1 MKKILYVTTISN
13 TINAFLVPHIEH
25 LIKLGY
31 TVHIGCNILNEIDSR
46 LIELGIKVHNIE
58 FSRNP
63 ININNLRCIKKIRD
77 IQEKEKYDVVHVHTP
92 NASFLTRFALRK
104 EKIKMIY
111 TSHGFHFYKGA
122 PIINWLLY
130 YPLECIA
137 GRWTDTL
144 ITINNEDFEVSKNLK
159 LRAAGNRFLMNGVG
173 IDEEK
178 YESKS
183 FDRDLFR
190 EKIGVKKN
198 QFMILILAELNK
210 NKNHKQI
217 ISTLKYMKNIENI
230 KVICAGD
237 GSLKEDLLKKIKILG
252 LSENIKLIGFREDI
266 KELLSAADCVALF
279 SKREGLGKCLL
290 EGIINNKIL
299 LATDT
304 RGPRTLIKDGKNGV
318 LVKVN
323 DIKGTA
329 NAICK
334 ILEGFEIKSYDY
346 SKYLLSNV
354 LKDLE
359 IYYKD

>member
-31 TVHIGCNILNEIDSR
+31 SVHIGCNILSEIDSR
-46 LIELGIKVHNIE
+46 LIEYGVKVYNIE

-63 ININNLRCIKKIRD
+63 MNINNLRCIKKIRE

-92 NASFLTRFALRK
+92 NASFITRLALRK
-104 EKIKMIY
+104 EKVKIIY
-111 TSHGFHFYKGA
+111 TCHGFHFYKGA
-122 PIINWLLY
+122 PIVNWFLY
-130 YPLECIA
+130 YPLERIA

-144 ITINNEDFEVSKNLK
+144 ITINNEDFKVSKNLK
-159 LRAAGNRFLMNGVG
+159 LREYGNRFLMNGVG
-173 IDEEK
+173 IEEEK
-178 YESKS
+178 YESKY

-190 EKIGVKKN
+190 EKLGVKKN
-198 QFMILILAELNK
+198 EFMILILAELNK

-217 ISTLKYMKNIENI
+217 ISALKYMRNIEKI
-230 KVICAGD
+230 KVICAGN
-237 GSLKEDLLKKIKILG
+237 GPLKENLHRKIKKLG
-252 LSENIKLIGFREDI
+252 LSENIKLIGFRDDI
-266 KELLSAADCVALF
+266 KELLSATDCVALF

-290 EGIINNKIL
+290 EGMINNKIL

-304 RGPRTLIKDGKNGV
+304 RGPRTLIKDGENGV
-318 LVKVN
+318 LIKVN

-329 NAICK
+329 NAIYK
-334 ILEGFEIKSYDY
+334 ILEGFDVKSYDY

-359 IYYKD
+359 IYYRD